1 MIGVRANQD
10 DVGGLSGQ
18 HANYIGRQLAL
29 QRLLCEIGFLAPR
42 VRQPLPDQRFAFII
56 LGRERLQVPL
66 NRLARHQAILNLRT
80 RPDSATQANE
90 QGNRV
95 A

>member
-42 VRQPLPDQRFAFII
+42 VR
-56 LGRERLQVPL
+56 
-66 NRLARHQAILNLRT
+66 
-80 RPDSATQANE
+80 
-90 QGNRV
+90 
-95 A
+95 